1 MKITDIITE
10 NINFYDRFGHDT
22 GAQTLPYTVE
32 VRDRE
37 TGGKKLISIEA
48 VSTADARERARDRG
62 YRVVR
67 VVSQDGSGRKG
78 VREHDGR
85 DDEEE
90 EIDDDG
96 LTMADRARRD
106 GRGSDDEPE
115 TAAQR
120 RRRSLQ
126 ATRDFN
132 RGRRAD
138 SMREGVAEGSSK
150 LPVCKHCGKRQ
161 GEHRRGE
168 CPKGSKTA
176 VGYTDYGPTKFEPK
190 DPKKPGVAEGIRVI
204 DQDYDLD
211 QIILTLD
218 IEGRRASFTY
228 TDYDENF
235 ENAERK
241 DVFDQLQEK
250 SWYKGLDHPT
260 KMEILD
266 AAYKAIRGEEPSEYK
281 PRVDDE
287 PLDIDEGAEE
297 DPSEEEMDRTV
308 SDLHKD
314 VFGIRPSPEWG
325 REWMSM
331 SEQEKRDLYYQMV
344 DMLDQQQD
352 MSEGYGTREFEVD
365 GYTYMT
371 DLDREEDNQK
381 IWHMIKTPDGKTVN
395 VDFTPYEY
403 MTKDDVELYVKLGMP
418 KRQGAGPLDS
428 EQLQKMAQ
436 IKGVAMLDPK
446 MARAG
451 M

>member
-1 MKITDIITE
+1 MRAKEFIPASKPR
-10 NINFYDRFGHDT
+10 NF
-22 GAQTLPYTVE
+22 
-32 VRDRE
+32 
-37 TGGKKLISIEA
+37 
-48 VSTADARERARDRG
+48 
-62 YRVVR
+62 
-67 VVSQDGSGRKG
+67 
-78 VREHDGR
+78 
-85 DDEEE
+85 
-90 EIDDDG
+90 
-96 LTMADRARRD
+96 
-106 GRGSDDEPE
+106 
-115 TAAQR
+115 
-120 RRRSLQ
+120 
-126 ATRDFN
+126 
-132 RGRRAD
+132 
-138 SMREGVAEGSSK
+138 VAK
-150 LPVCKHCGKRQ
+150 NQ
-161 GEHRRGE
+161 
-168 CPKGSKTA
+168 KTA
-176 VGYTDYGPTKFEPK
+176 GAGAHRDKKKEQKQGYEKHK
-190 DPKKPGVAEGIRVI
+190 NKSVSEGIRVV

-211 QIILTLD
+211 QVILTLD
-218 IEGRRASFTY
+218 IEGRRAEFTY

-235 ENAERK
+235 ENAERR

-287 PLDIDEGAEE
+287 PLDIDEEAEE

-344 DMLDQQQD
+344 DMLDQKQD
-352 MSEGYGTREFEVD
+352 MSEGYGNKEFEVD

-381 IWHMIKTPDGKTVN
+381 IWHMIKTPDGKTVD

-403 MTKDDVELYVKLGMP
+403 MTKDDVELYVKLDMP
-418 KRQGAGPLDS
+418 KRQGGGPLDS

-451 M
+451 MSESIPFNQCPHCRGPIFHESLMNEKQDACYHKVRSRYKVWPSAYASGALVQCRKKGAKNWGNKSKK